1 MLDELQPEMKIIYR
15 ANDIIEAHIVAGFL
29 GAHGIEAF
37 VGGHYLQ
44 GGVGELVPFGFA
56 TVSVIDDNINA
67 AETLMEEYD
76 NAGTAEVD
84 NSVLDPLL
92 APGI

>member
-1 MLDELQPEMKIIYR
+1 MKIIYK

-29 GAHGIEAF
+29 QSHEIQTF

-56 TVSVIDDNINA
+56 TVSVHDGDIGA
-67 AETLMEEYD
+67 AEALMREYD
-76 NAGTAEVD
+76 QVSTEQLDAEISAL
-84 NSVLDPLL
+84 NPLL
-92 APGI
+92 APGS